1 MPVRGR
7 ALGAVVG
14 IGTTKGVGGRIG
26 ADWARRTAAVA
37 AFLWRVGCKMF
48 RTSVICSRL
57 MSGWSASNLLIKP
70 WSTKS
75 SRVLA
80 AGALIPSWGTVA
92 VAGTGRETSGMGK
105 CGHVSTWGRLHSWRL
120 RICRAWGCTCGT
132 QRSCGQR
139 LNAVTRHRLNKNQ

>member
-1 MPVRGR
+1 MRPELILFRVNNKIIVTGTLLWGLVRLPVWGR

-14 IGTTKGVGGRIG
+14 IGTTEGVGGRIG

-48 RTSVICSRL
+48 KTSVICSRL

-80 AGALIPSWGTVA
+80 AGALIPSWGTVG

-105 CGHVSTWGRLHSWRL
+105 WVG
-120 RICRAWGCTCGT
+120 TC
-132 QRSCGQR
+132 
-139 LNAVTRHRLNKNQ
+139 